1 MLDKF
6 LTDNSTSMRLARTVV
21 QGVVAALAVFVPTA
35 TGWLDL
41 GPEAASFVTACIMA
55 VLSPVMALLK
65 RSDTIEEGAE

>member
-6 LTDNSTSMRLARTVV
+6 LADNSTSMRLARTVV

-65 RSDTIEEGAE
+65 ESDTIEEVAE